1 MEIKNILNPRKGMI
15 VSGLIILLLLGIGPI
30 AGGMS
35 GETEMFTTEDYGDI
49 YTDASTED
57 KETIDKILA
66 VSEFLIGAAGVS
78 IAVFILALA
87 FLTEGTN
94 QAKVAI
100 LSGGIVMLWGVLT
113 AVAWYLQGE
122 NVIVFMAVMYAII
135 TAPMFISGM
144 LHLNDDESGGSISTE
159 EAAE

>member
-1 MEIKNILNPRKGMI
+1 MEIKNILDPRKGMI
-15 VSGLIILLLLGIGPI
+15 VSGVIVLLLLGLGPI
-30 AGGMS
+30 SGGMS

-49 YTDASTED
+49 YADASTED

-66 VSEFLIGAAGVS
+66 VSEFSIGAAGVS

-87 FLTEGTN
+87 FLTEGTT
-94 QAKVAI
+94 QAKAAI
-100 LSGGIVMLWGVLT
+100 LSGGVMMLWGVLT

-122 NVIVFMAVMYAII
+122 NIIVFMAVMYAII

-144 LHLNDDESGGSISTE
+144 LHLNDDGGDETPAE
-159 EAAE
+159 VEAE